1 MLLVLSPLYFQVF
14 RASLIILNSLS
25 GRLVI
30 SSSFIWSC
38 EFLIALSF
46 ALYFSFF
53 SSLFFLLAPLEV
65 SVSQDLG
72 LCYFFLL
79 VFALGGKCWLGCL
92 CWFLVRGDL
101 CLCPEKQSFKLG
113 RPASDLGSR
122 HQILFFPSL
131 IFSVLSQ
138 CLFWRV
144 SWRGREATVALSGV
158 IKTDGRGSRGLCA
171 LWLESEADT
180 VGPLIWR
187 PGSPQQPV
195 SFRAGTPQAR
205 KHSPDISRHAA

>member
-1 MLLVLSPLYFQVF
+1 MMGTV
-14 RASLIILNSLS
+14 SLKNP
-25 GRLVI
+25 
-30 SSSFIWSC
+30 
-38 EFLIALSF
+38 
-46 ALYFSFF
+46 FS
-53 SSLFFLLAPLEV
+53 AM
-65 SVSQDLG
+65 
-72 LCYFFLL
+72 
-79 VFALGGKCWLGCL
+79 
-92 CWFLVRGDL
+92 
-101 CLCPEKQSFKLG
+101 QSFRQRIICEKSEYLPEEQSFNLG

-205 KHSPDISRHAA
+205 KHAAVYGIAQSRTTTEAT